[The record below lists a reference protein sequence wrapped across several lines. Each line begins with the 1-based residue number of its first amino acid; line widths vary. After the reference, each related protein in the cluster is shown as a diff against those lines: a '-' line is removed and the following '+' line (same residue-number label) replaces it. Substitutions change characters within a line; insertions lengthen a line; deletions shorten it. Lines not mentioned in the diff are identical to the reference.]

1 MGEASADGSMT
12 ISRAVVEDDGRMT
25 TKKVQALCKESGG
38 YNTPALNEKLYLH
51 FKGWPRIENL
61 DEFTGARVVRLEGN
75 GLAKI
80 ENMQPMA
87 GLRQMYLQQNCI
99 KKMENLEGFDELVCI
114 NLSEN
119 FISKV
124 ENISHLPK
132 LETLQLNN
140 NNMVTLEDVEHLREC
155 KNLRT
160 LELSKNQIDDPAIV
174 DVLAALPELR
184 LLKLDGNPVVRK
196 IPQYRK
202 TLITRFR
209 NLTYLDDRPVFED
222 ERLTAEAWARGGIEA
237 EKMERQRQRAAKKA
251 KEDRRHKAFFEMI
264 DKAKKDKK
272 AADKAEARRRRERE
286 VADRNKSVTS
296 SEDADEQEEARTK
309 AQDALV
315 DQLAAETVSRK
326 SRGEGKRR
334 TKCVI
339 SEVAEDAEATQK
351 TKCNVVEVSELSAE
365 AKAAGSKSRRA
376 KSRKDREA
384 RLKAAMAA
392 VEAECGDSDP
402 VAEQASEP
410 KQDAPSTRFAQM
422 TDTQIEARLNADNE
436 AAEDDRNN
444 DEDAELIPAQGSQV
458 KEASPKVFGTAKYDQ
473 VWAKATQME
482 SKLADDEEVN
492 VVADDM
498 TALLDVEE
506 LD

>member
-61 DEFTGARVVRLEGN
+61 DEFTGARVVWLEGN

-196 IPQYRK
+196 IPAYRK
-202 TLITRFR
+202 TLIYRLK
-209 NLTYLDDRPVFED
+209 NLTYLDDRPVFEE
-222 ERLTAEAWARGGIEA
+222 ERLTAEAWARGGVEA
-237 EKMERQRQRAAKKA
+237 EKMERQRQRAHKKLQ
-251 KEDRRHKAFFEMI
+251 EERRHKAFFKMVEDAKKEQRSL
-264 DKAKKDKK
+264 DKAAERSKREQAVIARNRGEIEVDSQEK
-272 AADKAEARRRRERE
+272 ALAEEKQR
-286 VADRNKSVTS
+286 
-296 SEDADEQEEARTK
+296 EEA
-309 AQDALV
+309 QEALV
-315 DQLAAETVSRK
+315 QQLEDETAKRMPRADS
-326 SRGEGKRR
+326 KRR

-339 SEVAEDAEATQK
+339 REVTSETKPASTQR
-351 TKCNVVEVSELSAE
+351 TKCIITEVS
-365 AKAAGSKSRRA
+365 
-376 KSRKDREA
+376 D
-384 RLKAAMAA
+384 
-392 VEAECGDSDP
+392 
-402 VAEQASEP
+402 
-410 KQDAPSTRFAQM
+410 
-422 TDTQIEARLNADNE
+422 
-436 AAEDDRNN
+436 
-444 DEDAELIPAQGSQV
+444 
-458 KEASPKVFGTAKYDQ
+458 
-473 VWAKATQME
+473 
-482 SKLADDEEVN
+482 
-492 VVADDM
+492 
-498 TALLDVEE
+498 
-506 LD
+506 

>member
-1 MGEASADGSMT
+1 
-12 ISRAVVEDDGRMT
+12 MT
-25 TKKVQALCKESGG
+25 TKKVQALCKQNGG
-38 YNTPALNEKLYLH
+38 YNSPALNEKLYLH

-61 DEFTGARVVRLEGN
+61 DEFTGARVVWLEGN

-87 GLRQMYLQQNCI
+87 SLRQMYLQQNCI

-119 FISKV
+119 FIGKV

-140 NNMVTLEDVEHLREC
+140 NNMVTLEDFEHLREC

-174 DVLAALPELR
+174 DVLASLPELR

-237 EKMERQRQRAAKKA
+237 EKMERQRQRALKKA

-264 DKAKKDKK
+264 DRAKKDKK
-272 AADKAEARRRRERE
+272 AADKAEARQQRERE
-286 VADRNKSVTS
+286 VADRNKPVTS
-296 SEDADEQEEARTK
+296 SEEAEDQADARTK
-309 AQDALV
+309 AQEALV
-315 DQLAAETVSRK
+315 DKLASETVSRK

-339 SEVAEDAEATQK
+339 SEVAEEAEATQK

-365 AKAAGSKSRRA
+365 AKAAAGSTGSNSRRA

-392 VEAECGDSDP
+392 VEAECGDSAP
-402 VAEQASEP
+402 AAEQVSEP
-410 KQDAPSTRFAQM
+410 EQNKQDAPTTRFAQL
-422 TDTQIEARLNADNE
+422 TDDQIEARLNADKE
-436 AAEDDRNN
+436 PTDDDLTK
-444 DEDAELIPAQGSQV
+444 DEDAELIPAEGSKV
-458 KEASPKVFGTAKYDQ
+458 KEASPTLFGTTKYDE

-482 SKLADDEEVN
+482 AKLVDDEEVN

-498 TALLDVEE
+498 TAMLDVEE